1 MGLVIVIVVVAA
13 EAALLLGAGLL
24 RQRARSAPRR
34 EAERFRAA
42 AEEARRL
49 AHHARIVDASVAELS
64 ELVVEQCLAEL
75 DLGAAP
81 DLR

>member
-1 MGLVIVIVVVAA
+1 MGLVIFVVVA
-13 EAALLLGAGLL
+13 EAVLVVGTGVL
-24 RQRARSAPRR
+24 RQRARVAARR
-34 EAERFRAA
+34 EVDRFRAA

-75 DLGAAP
+75 GLGAAP
-81 DLR
+81 GQV